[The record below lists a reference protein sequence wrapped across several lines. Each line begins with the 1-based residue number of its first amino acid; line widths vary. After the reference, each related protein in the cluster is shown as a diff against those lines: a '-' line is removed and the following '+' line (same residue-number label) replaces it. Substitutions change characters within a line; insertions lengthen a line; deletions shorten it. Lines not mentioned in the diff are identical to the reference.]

1 MKKWIPD
8 RTQIQ
13 CRRQCELMDGN
24 VGMKN
29 RQSLSQEAQTMNK
42 LQFLILPTET
52 KLHSILGD
60 LLRIMVQDPKI
71 GMKQELNHGIETK
84 EHGARIKDWKEHG
97 NNVIGEATNHAKVQ
111 FVETKEK

>member
-84 EHGARIKDWKEHG
+84 EHGARIKD
-97 NNVIGEATNHAKVQ
+97 
-111 FVETKEK
+111 